1 MHTCGIVA
9 QAPYRFGIFRIFML
23 NLSVVQM
30 YPNVM
35 SIEHGKVPGL
45 RQKVQELQGEIGL
58 MPVQHWYL
66 RAGWELLYAL
76 LGSVRIVKR
85 GQMMSALLWIC
96 FASIFIILLF
106 VFVVENGHE
115 DMRPLG
121 RARAPQWWQLAPAAL
136 SVAWGDCWPVRET
149 PRRGGLSICDRC
161 KYGDN
166 DKSITSMRFYEHK
179 WAEFGRFVCLW
190 TNIVCYWLGRSNLF
204 VQQKPLRPRKFKNCN
219 SSWQRPAQTIQ
230 IRADKNMSA
239 DFCHELLLE
248 EMQSRAWELHESCI
262 LWCLGRILEWKCSP
276 AKHRELEAERPAS
289 TDEGTRESYSN
300 CTVSRKRWDWWW
312 VMSLPEWV

>member
-1 MHTCGIVA
+1 
-9 QAPYRFGIFRIFML
+9 ML

-35 SIEHGKVPGL
+35 SIEHGKVPGTTP
-45 RQKVQELQGEIGL
+45 KSAGVAGEIGM
-58 MPVQHWYL
+58 MPVQTLISSSGVGNCSTHFWD
-66 RAGWELLYAL
+66 L
-76 LGSVRIVKR
+76 LGSLR
-85 GQMMSALLWIC
+85 GTDDVC
-96 FASIFIILLF
+96 FAVNLLCFYFYHSF
-106 VFVVENGHE
+106 VCFCSRKRPW